1 MACRIEERCDCN
13 VGDVVDGGRGVT
25 ALSRDWQWKDSE
37 MRRERHHLHIGAISE
52 EAGIDDG
59 VRDARKRGEHPINEP
74 KLARQQRRVIG
85 PGEPLRKSDNLFQA
99 GLTRSD
105 RKRRRTLD
113 DEGMIGR
120 TVVRSLHSAQGVYQL
135 ARIENVREHDLGIA
149 PLEQIAAGVLHADG
163 GAYGVTFGQQL
174 GHDGAT
180 GSSGCAG
187 DQNFRFNH
195 GKRREIAFL
204 FLVRYRTLAA
214 AYLVRYR
221 TTRK

>member
-37 MRRERHHLHIGAISE
+37 MRRERHHLHIGAVSE

-74 KLARQQRRVIG
+74 KLARHQRRVIG
-85 PGEPLRKSDNLFQA
+85 PGEPLRKPDDLFQA

-113 DEGMIGR
+113 HEGMIGR
-120 TVVRSLHSAQGVYQL
+120 TIVRSLHPAQGVHQL
-135 ARIENVREHDLGIA
+135 AGIENVRDHDLGTA

-174 GHDGAT
+174 GNDGAT
-180 GSSGCAG
+180 GSSGWAG
-187 DQNFRFNH
+187 DQNFRFNSWEE
-195 GKRREIAFL
+195 KRDTFL
-204 FLVRYRTLAA
+204 FEVRYRTLPA
-214 AYLVRYR
+214 AYPVR
-221 TTRK
+221 